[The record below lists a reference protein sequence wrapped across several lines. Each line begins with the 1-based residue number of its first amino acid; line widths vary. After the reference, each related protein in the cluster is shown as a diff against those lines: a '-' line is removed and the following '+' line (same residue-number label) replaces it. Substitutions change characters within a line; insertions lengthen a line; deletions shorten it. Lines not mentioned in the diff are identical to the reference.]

1 MPSLVLFAR
10 ADTQPNCLLSMSRR
24 EEVLNTRSSN
34 LFRRELYCCV
44 KRSAIASASS
54 SSSFS
59 GPSRGLFPE
68 QCWISLHFSH
78 SSRNLMQPA
87 ELRRISLQVILPL
100 PKGLVMITSSF
111 TLPSAADKRRADF
124 NMSAVHH
131 GVHGAEQVP
140 AHSRHGRE
148 QAPEVVERV
157 VEKHVDASGVA
168 NDRSQEFGKEESGRV
183 DVIGDLE
190 RKQVPELLVLP
201 LALLLQRVDPLPV
214 DPDGERRRSVQ
225 HILQL
230 NSPEQ
235 GLHSSHRAFMVSLQ
249 TSSSFASL
257 ASISS
262 AARIASCSKGDLLSF
277 LEEIIQKL
285 LVVLGGFL
293 HHGLHLLHAIDG
305 VFNLFIQILL
315 TLEGN
320 LCEQQPTCKMCS
332 TSDLVSSVDGGR
344 MQLAEARKRANKVS
358 VTLDSF
364 FFFIIII
371 IINILSDPRREQD
384 IMRARE
390 TCKQIRFV
398 AHDRLRRPVKLLRQ
412 PPGRMSAYS
421 GAGITPAAI
430 PTRREWRQPEK
441 RDNNGGYENQL
452 FKVFKKVDN
461 LSEEESAH
469 NKKIAKVQE
478 GIEDLRSVSNS
489 SDCLDVSFY
498 SEEISRLKREFEDI
512 QKMILGQEQ
521 FLDQASQ
528 TQTTIKA
535 TSNQLTVGVQ
545 NHLMSLKLLN
555 QSLERFTNQV
565 QGWKEVIDETEE
577 KMKTLTEDQYDV
589 KATAQQIN
597 TTVALSTMWIDAL
610 QKKADEE
617 TAVLQT
623 LTSSLQN
630 YTRVL
635 SAIKSNTSNTSQR
648 MRSLQN
654 TVIIDQQKM
663 AMFSDV
669 IHDLTQ
675 QVMNL
680 QMQLDNVTSL
690 MDENEE
696 NMHDLQY
703 HSRYYENRTG
713 ERFSALDGRLN
724 SIEMEIETIAS
735 SINATVSHVQSMYKY
750 INVESSSCKG
760 RLGRHTEDL
769 QNMNTTVFLLLN
781 LASTLK
787 QQNMLLNVRLDMD
800 VRNLSMVM
808 EEMKLVDVFHS
819 NLINNFTILKG
830 APGPPG
836 AKGNRGETGPKGP
849 MGLTGSKGDRG
860 PIGGRGTIGVKG
872 ALGVRGSPGEQGPIG
887 SRGPPGL
894 KGAKGSIG
902 LPGPKGERGQKGDLG
917 PSGSDGIPG
926 VEGPPGIQGH
936 VGLPGITG
944 PPGARGKPGPTGP
957 PGPPGT
963 PGPPGLPYRHEPQQ
977 QTVTPAAGSKR

>member
-1 MPSLVLFAR
+1 M
-10 ADTQPNCLLSMSRR
+10 
-24 EEVLNTRSSN
+24 
-34 LFRRELYCCV
+34 
-44 KRSAIASASS
+44 K
-54 SSSFS
+54 
-59 GPSRGLFPE
+59 
-68 QCWISLHFSH
+68 
-78 SSRNLMQPA
+78 
-87 ELRRISLQVILPL
+87 
-100 PKGLVMITSSF
+100 
-111 TLPSAADKRRADF
+111 
-124 NMSAVHH
+124 
-131 GVHGAEQVP
+131 
-140 AHSRHGRE
+140 
-148 QAPEVVERV
+148 
-157 VEKHVDASGVA
+157 
-168 NDRSQEFGKEESGRV
+168 
-183 DVIGDLE
+183 
-190 RKQVPELLVLP
+190 
-201 LALLLQRVDPLPV
+201 
-214 DPDGERRRSVQ
+214 
-225 HILQL
+225 
-230 NSPEQ
+230 
-235 GLHSSHRAFMVSLQ
+235 
-249 TSSSFASL
+249 
-257 ASISS
+257 
-262 AARIASCSKGDLLSF
+262 
-277 LEEIIQKL
+277 
-285 LVVLGGFL
+285 
-293 HHGLHLLHAIDG
+293 
-305 VFNLFIQILL
+305 
-315 TLEGN
+315 
-320 LCEQQPTCKMCS
+320 
-332 TSDLVSSVDGGR
+332 
-344 MQLAEARKRANKVS
+344 
-358 VTLDSF
+358 
-364 FFFIIII
+364 
-371 IINILSDPRREQD
+371 
-384 IMRARE
+384 
-390 TCKQIRFV
+390 
-398 AHDRLRRPVKLLRQ
+398 
-412 PPGRMSAYS
+412 
-421 GAGITPAAI
+421 
-430 PTRREWRQPEK
+430 
-441 RDNNGGYENQL
+441 DNNGGYENQL
-452 FKVFKKVDN
+452 FKDEDFMGEEEEMPSFRGRSRVGCMRCQQSHSLQLAVKVLYGFVAFLIITVVVLASLVFKKVDN

-521 FLDQASQ
+521 ILDQASQ

-535 TSNQLTVGVQ
+535 TSNQLTWEVQ

-555 QSLERFTNQV
+555 QSLERFTSQV

-577 KMKTLTEDQYDV
+577 KMKTLTEDQFDV
-589 KATAQQIN
+589 KATAQQVN

-617 TAVLQT
+617 TTVLQT
-623 LTSSLQN
+623 LTNNLQN

-635 SAIKSNTSNTSQR
+635 SAIKSNTSNTSQK
-648 MRSLQN
+648 MRSLQ
-654 TVIIDQQKM
+654 TTIIIDQQKM

-750 INVESSSCKG
+750 INVESSSCKS

-819 NLINNFTILKG
+819 HLINNFTIIKG

-836 AKGNRGETGPKGP
+836 PKGDRGETGPKGP
-849 MGLTGSKGDRG
+849 MGLTGSKGNRG
-860 PIGGRGTIGVKG
+860 PTGGRGNLGMKG
-872 ALGVRGSPGEQGPIG
+872 ALGVRGSPGEPGPIG

-917 PSGSDGIPG
+917 ASGSDGIPG

-936 VGLPGITG
+936 VGLPGTTG
-944 PPGARGKPGPTGP
+944 PPGPRGKPGPTGP

-977 QTVTPAAGSKR
+977 QTVRPAAGAKRR